1 MLQKLV
7 ISYRT
12 SPDLPAPHS
21 YQAEL
26 ELVPDDMG
34 LLVVFHRDYLER
46 DMLEK
51 QDIVA
56 EGFTDDDDFVWTG
69 RLSEIW
75 KREVL
80 ELVGRSQLL
89 AREPRQLH
97 LMWEA
102 EEKLAGSPEPES
114 EWLLL
119 TEQLIQA
126 CLEAGGKELP
136 MELVLGKLEKNN
148 FFEKGRLVWF
158 FERKELIG
166 QILEGAEKIF
176 GQEEWTS
183 SQQQLRK
190 WIEKEAQQND
200 LFQIPSHKGLFWL
213 LNGEVWLPYG
223 SQTNMAPLH
232 WVEDQLGM

>member
-1 MLQKLV
+1 MLKKLT

-21 YQAEL
+21 YQAEI
-26 ELVPDDMG
+26 ELVPTEVG
-34 LLVVFHRDYLER
+34 LQAVFHRDYLER
-46 DMLEK
+46 DLLEK
-51 QDIVA
+51 QDIEA
-56 EGFTDDDDFVWTG
+56 EGFSDDDDFGWSG
-69 RLSEIW
+69 DLPKIW
-75 KREVL
+75 KSEL
-80 ELVGRSQLL
+80 LDLVGRTELL

-102 EEKLAGSPEPES
+102 DEKFAGSPEPES
-114 EWLLL
+114 DWIIL

-126 CLEAGGKELP
+126 CLEAGGKEYP

-148 FFEKGRLVWF
+148 FFERGRLVWF

-166 QILEGAEKIF
+166 QILDGKEKSF
-176 GQEEWTS
+176 GQQEWTS
-183 SQQQLRK
+183 SQQLLRK
-190 WIEKEAQQND
+190 WIEREAQQKD
-200 LFQIPSHKGLFWL
+200 LFQIPPHKGLFWL

-223 SQTNMAPLH
+223 SELAMAPIH